1 MKCKNSEEYTIYEN
15 IRKELYDDSSVIE
28 LSSLNATETA
38 LIIVDMINGFVHFG
52 ALSSDRINSIITPV
66 STLMKKCSERNIKIA
81 AFADS
86 HKSSAAEFSAFPP
99 HCTEDSDE
107 SQIIPEIKN
116 ICNFT
121 LIRKNSTNG
130 FHAPDFRTFL
140 NDNPKINTFIVC
152 GDCTDICVNNF
163 CITLK
168 TYFDQLD
175 LASKIFVPVNAVE
188 TFNAGLHDAD
198 FMNTASLF
206 LMKTSGIDIV
216 KEIL

>member
-15 IRKELYDDSSVIE
+15 IRKELYDDSSVIK

-107 SQIIPEIKN
+107 SQIIPEIEN

-188 TFNAGLHDAD
+188 TFDAGLHDAD